1 MKKEYR
7 IKKSNDIQD
16 LMKKKNTVGNVY
28 FVIYYQKNHDQEH
41 FKFAISVPKK
51 FGNAVKR
58 NKMKRRIR
66 EIIKDESIL
75 PNIDFFVVAK
85 AKSQSL
91 DFNEIKM
98 NMQKLLK
105 KANILKDGNY
115 EKQK

>member
-7 IKKSNDIQD
+7 IKKSEDILE

-51 FGNAVKR
+51 YGNAVQR
-58 NKMKRRIR
+58 NKMKIRVR

-75 PNIDFFVVAK
+75 PNVDFFVVAK
-85 AKSQSL
+85 VKSQNL
-91 DFNEIKM
+91 NFDEIKL
-98 NMQKLLK
+98 NIKKLLK
-105 KANILKDGNY
+105 KANLLKDGKN
-115 EKQK
+115 EK

>member
-1 MKKEYR
+1 LKKEYR
-7 IKKSNDIQD
+7 IKKSEDIQK

-28 FVIYYQKNHDQEH
+28 FVIYYQKNHDQNH
-41 FKFAISVPKK
+41 FKYAISVPKK
-51 FGNAVKR
+51 YGNAVKR

-85 AKSQSL
+85 VKSQNL

-98 NMQKLLK
+98 NIKKLIK
-105 KANILKDGNY
+105 KANILKDGKN
-115 EKQK
+115 EK

>member
-7 IKKSNDIQD
+7 IKKSEDILE

-51 FGNAVKR
+51 YGNAVQR
-58 NKMKRRIR
+58 NKMKRRVR

-75 PNIDFFVVAK
+75 PNVDFFVVAK
-85 AKSQSL
+85 VKSQNL
-91 DFNEIKM
+91 NFDEIKL
-98 NMQKLLK
+98 NIKKLLK
-105 KANILKDGNY
+105 KANLLKDGKN
-115 EKQK
+115 EK